1 MRRDGA
7 KVRVSDTESCWPVGR
22 TRRVSDT
29 ESCWPVGRTHRV
41 SPASGSGVVLRQLIS
56 LSAALLFVAV
66 LSTFSRAVSR
76 SMGVAVICLA

>member
-1 MRRDGA
+1 MCVKKRESGGEGERKMRRDGA
-7 KVRVSDTESCWPVGR
+7 KV
-22 TRRVSDT
+22 RVSDT